1 MNAVLDVKD
10 LTVTYRGAR
19 PMPAVRGAS
28 LSIARGEAV
37 GIIGE
42 SGSGKSSVLMAI
54 LRLLD
59 KDATIGGAVEFDG
72 KNLLAA
78 DGAQLRAL
86 RGDRLGIVFQNPL
99 ASFSPVFPLAT
110 QFLAVQ
116 HRLTEPRRAKLARAV
131 EALRG
136 VGIAEPEKR
145 IGAFPHEF
153 SGGMLQR
160 AAIALAL
167 MSEPDLLI
175 ADEPTTALD
184 ATTEAQIIEL
194 FHDLRRR
201 FAGAILIVSHQ
212 PNVIAELCDRVLVM
226 YGGVIVEEGPTAS
239 VLNDPRHPYTRRLL
253 ACEPA
258 HIQTV
263 THQLPTIPGRPP
275 DLSRF
280 TGGCAF
286 AERCLEKLAIC
297 ETTEPALEEFA
308 PGRRTRC
315 HLIGGGS

>member
-1 MNAVLDVKD
+1 MSAVLDVKG
-10 LTVTYRGAR
+10 LTVTYRGKR

-42 SGSGKSSVLMAI
+42 SGSGKSSLLMAI
-54 LRLLD
+54 LRLLGHE
-59 KDATIGGAVEFDG
+59 AEIGGTVDFYG

-78 DGAQLRAL
+78 DDEDLRAL

-99 ASFSPVFPLAT
+99 SSFSPVFPLAT

-116 HRLTEPRRAKLARAV
+116 HRLEAPRRVKLARAI

-145 IGAFPHEF
+145 IRAFPHEF

-184 ATTEAQIIEL
+184 ATTEAQIIDL

-201 FAGAILIVSHQ
+201 FSGAILIVSHQ

-226 YGGVIVEEGPTAS
+226 YGGIVVEEGPTKAI
-239 VLNDPRHPYTRRLL
+239 LNDPRHPYTKRLL

-258 HIQTV
+258 HIEAV
-263 THQLPTIPGRPP
+263 TRQLPTIPGRPP

-286 AERCLEKLAIC
+286 AERCLEKVEGC
-297 ETTEPALEEFA
+297 ETTEPALAEFA
-308 PGRRTRC
+308 SGRRARC